1 MSPPPAAALAL
12 LGIWVLM
19 VFFVT
24 NETGYAQLRSDGDAV
39 RVPEPEIE
47 PEPDPATAECDGAA
61 RADAD
66 RYDSSSGTTSD
77 QVSDPNQEPE
87 PSSGIHSPAD
97 D

>member
-39 RVPEPEIE
+39 SVPEPELE
-47 PEPDPATAECDGAA
+47 PESEPATVESDGAA

-66 RYDSSSGTTSD
+66 RYDSNDGATSNP
-77 QVSDPNQEPE
+77 VSDPNQESE
-87 PSSGIHSPAD
+87 PPSGIHSPAD